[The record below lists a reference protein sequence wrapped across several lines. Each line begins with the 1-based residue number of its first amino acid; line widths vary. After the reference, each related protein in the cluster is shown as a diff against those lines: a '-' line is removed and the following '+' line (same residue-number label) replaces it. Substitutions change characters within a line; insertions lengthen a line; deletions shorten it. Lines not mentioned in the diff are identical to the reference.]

1 VISDWEGPHYGELN
15 PKEWSDLDN
24 IDQITSLPDSAPHRK
39 IEKYLQGVAVEHGDK
54 LKCAIISSCGVYG
67 PGKGMGN
74 TQSILIP
81 MFYDEI
87 VKLGRAFYTG
97 SGGNQRSWVH
107 MDDLMQVYLKLVE
120 SAAVGGGDAVWG
132 KEVRVCDNSNPK
144 ETIGKVETSDAVLVT
159 LRLRDTTSQP
169 PSKRPSWRWQSRP
182 AGS

>member
-1 VISDWEGPHYGELN
+1 MLDNGNSKHEPSLKAHVAGLLRRPGPSFLIRLGGTGVISDWEGPDYGELN

-24 IDQITSLPDSAPHRK
+24 IDEITSLPDSAPHRK

-67 PGKGMGN
+67 RGKGMGN

-87 VKLGRAFYTG
+87 MKLGRAFYTG

-107 MDDLMQVYLKLVE
+107 IDDLMQVYLRLVE
-120 SAAVGGGDAVWG
+120 SAAVGGGNAVWG
-132 KEVRVCDNSNPK
+132 KEVSVPTHLTRN
-144 ETIGKVETSDAVLVT
+144 L
-159 LRLRDTTSQP
+159 
-169 PSKRPSWRWQSRP
+169 
-182 AGS
+182 